1 MDYKHIHKQTRY
13 HNVHTH
19 VKKMLM
25 HALKQCTAQCWQALA
40 LNVNVTVVS
49 LISESADAGSLGST
63 CVFGDGKSRQTV
75 WRKS

>member
-1 MDYKHIHKQTRY
+1 
-13 HNVHTH
+13 
-19 VKKMLM
+19 M
-25 HALKQCTAQCWQALA
+25 HAHKQCTAQCWQALA